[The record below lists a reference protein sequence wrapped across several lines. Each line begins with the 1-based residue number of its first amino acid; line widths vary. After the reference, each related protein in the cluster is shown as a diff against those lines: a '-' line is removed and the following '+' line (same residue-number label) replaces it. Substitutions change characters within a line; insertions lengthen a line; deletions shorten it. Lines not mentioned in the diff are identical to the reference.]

1 MKSPAHIGWS
11 GLRSADFWTLAYLA
25 LPNMIFLAG
34 WVRPEFGLPAAL
46 LLLLSVGFLC
56 CDRPVL
62 SNAPRLLG
70 LALIVALPWL
80 FLSGIGHFVYANA
93 DWIVRDAVLADL
105 VRDAWPV
112 IYRNIPDQPDL
123 LLRAPVAYYLPA
135 AVAGKVLG
143 AGSADF
149 ALFLWSLMGV
159 VLAFFLMIRNGAS
172 SRELISRLF
181 VFVLFSG
188 MDVIG
193 AMFSGKLPGFAS
205 HIEWWAGMYQ
215 YSSHTTQLFWVPN
228 HALPGWIAIAWLL
241 GIKRGTLPV
250 GLSIAM
256 VACVPLW
263 SPLTAIGL
271 APIFAVAILREF
283 GLRPMS
289 FGAGLRVL
297 FHPAAVMIALVTC
310 VLIFPY
316 LLMQGAPLPSV
327 MSFEGVPADFYWIRY
342 VQFVLLEFFV
352 IALLLMRHFRRDALL
367 ITAVLVLLVLPLFKF
382 GPYNDLVMRASI
394 PALAV
399 LAIRLGEWFSGVWA
413 FNGGQSHVEED
424 HGASLAMF
432 VFAIGVLTPLL
443 EISRVLVAP
452 TWKPDLS
459 KTMVMVTNGSAP
471 HYLAPADQAWPKQF
485 LRDQK

>member
-1 MKSPAHIGWS
+1 MSTRIGWS

-56 CDRPVL
+56 RDRPVL

-80 FLSGIGHFVYANA
+80 FLSGIGHFVYANS

-123 LLRAPVAYYLPA
+123 MLRAPIAYFLPA

-149 ALFLWSLMGV
+149 SLFLWSLMGV
-159 VLAFFLMIRNGAS
+159 VLAFLLVIRNGAS
-172 SRELISRLF
+172 SRKLLSRLL

-188 MDVIG
+188 MDLIG
-193 AMFSGKLPGFAS
+193 TVFSGKLPGFAS
-205 HIEWWAGMYQ
+205 HIEWWAGIYQ

-250 GLSIAM
+250 GLAIAV

-283 GLRPMS
+283 GVRRVSL
-289 FGAGLRVL
+289 GAGLRLL
-297 FHPAAVMIALVTC
+297 FHPAAVAIALVAC
-310 VLIFPY
+310 ALIFPY
-316 LLMQGAPLPSV
+316 LLMEGKPLPSI
-327 MSFEGVPADFYWIRY
+327 MSFEGVPADVYWTRY
-342 VQFVLLEFFV
+342 VQFVLVEFLV
-352 IALLLMRHFRRDALL
+352 LAVLLMRHFRRDAIL
-367 ITAVLVLLVLPLFKF
+367 ITAALVLLLLPLFKF

-399 LAIRLGEWFSGVWA
+399 LAIRLGQWFSELWA
-413 FNGGQSHVEED
+413 STDAQSGGEED
-424 HGASLAMF
+424 YSASIAMF

-452 TWKPDLS
+452 IWTPDVSRTVL
-459 KTMVMVTNGSAP
+459 KATNGNAP
-471 HYLAPADQAWPKQF
+471 HYLAPANQTWPKQF